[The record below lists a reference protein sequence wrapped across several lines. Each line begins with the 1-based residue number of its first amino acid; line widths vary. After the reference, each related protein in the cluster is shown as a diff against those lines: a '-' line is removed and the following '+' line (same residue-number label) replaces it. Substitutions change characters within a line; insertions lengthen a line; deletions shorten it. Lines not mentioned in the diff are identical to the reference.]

1 MIATYLTLCIR
12 TSFSPSF
19 STTAVM
25 LRSLHFLYNLL
36 SRRKKIGLLATKK
49 WGNKLPKFNSPES
62 KAELKAFAE
71 QIIQE
76 CGIPEI
82 NFTEEGIAQ
91 HITTFF
97 NEQRRYRKSKN
108 PALNR
113 VCVSIKFYNNFPHDK
128 FFEMKLSYCLII
140 LQRSYLCLYVRKTTH
155 NFH

>member
-1 MIATYLTLCIR
+1 MIATYLTICIR

-25 LRSLHFLYNLL
+25 LMSLHFLYNLL

-49 WGNKLPKFNSPES
+49 WGDKLPKFNSPES

-71 QIIQE
+71 QITQE

-91 HITTFF
+91 HIRTFF
-97 NEQRRYRKSKN
+97 SEQRGYRKSKN
-108 PALNR
+108 PALNT
-113 VCVSIKFYNNFPHDK
+113 VS
-128 FFEMKLSYCLII
+128 
-140 LQRSYLCLYVRKTTH
+140 H

>member
-12 TSFSPSF
+12 TSFSPTF

-25 LRSLHFLYNLL
+25 LMSLHFFHNLL
-36 SRRKKIGLLATKK
+36 SRRKEIGLLATKN
-49 WGNKLPKFNSPES
+49 WDHKLPKFNSPES
-62 KAELKAFAE
+62 KAELKEFAE
-71 QIIQE
+71 QISQE

-91 HITTFF
+91 HIKSFF
-97 NEQRRYRKSKN
+97 NEQRRYWKSKN

-113 VCVSIKFYNNFPHDK
+113 VCVSVKFYNNFPHDK

-140 LQRSYLCLYVRKTTH
+140 LQRSYLCPYVRKTTH

>member
-1 MIATYLTLCIR
+1 MIATYLTICIR

-25 LRSLHFLYNLL
+25 LMSLHFLYNLL

-49 WGNKLPKFNSPES
+49 WGDKLTKFNSPES

-71 QIIQE
+71 QITQE

-91 HITTFF
+91 HIKTFF
-97 NEQRRYRKSKN
+97 SEQRGYRKSKN
-108 PALNR
+108 LALNS
-113 VCVSIKFYNNFPHDK
+113 VCLN
-128 FFEMKLSYCLII
+128 
-140 LQRSYLCLYVRKTTH
+140 
-155 NFH
+155 

>member
-12 TSFSPSF
+12 TTFSPSF

-25 LRSLHFLYNLL
+25 LMSLHFRLNLL

-49 WGNKLPKFNSPES
+49 WGDKLPKFNTPES

-71 QIIQE
+71 QISQE

-91 HITTFF
+91 HIKTFF

-113 VCVSIKFYNNFPHDK
+113 VCVSIKFYN
-128 FFEMKLSYCLII
+128 
-140 LQRSYLCLYVRKTTH
+140 
-155 NFH
+155 